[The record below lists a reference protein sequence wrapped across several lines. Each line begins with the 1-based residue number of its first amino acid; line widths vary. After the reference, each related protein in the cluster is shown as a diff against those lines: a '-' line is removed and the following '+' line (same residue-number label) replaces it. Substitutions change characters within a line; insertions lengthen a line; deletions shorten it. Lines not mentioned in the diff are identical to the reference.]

1 VPRDGD
7 YIDISLPLDEHLH
20 VSELTLDVHTATHG
34 VALVPA
40 SVGPAVS
47 EAVACA

>member
-1 VPRDGD
+1 VPRDGND
-7 YIDISLPLDEHLH
+7 IDISLPLDKHLH

-34 VALVPA
+34 VALA

-47 EAVACA
+47 EAPACA